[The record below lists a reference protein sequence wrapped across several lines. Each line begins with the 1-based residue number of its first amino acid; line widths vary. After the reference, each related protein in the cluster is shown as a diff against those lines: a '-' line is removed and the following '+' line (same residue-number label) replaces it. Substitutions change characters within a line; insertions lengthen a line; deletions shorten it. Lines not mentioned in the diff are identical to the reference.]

1 MFASSAPAGWRLS
14 LSLTKPASHLPRMD
28 SAAAK
33 LRDYFAE
40 SSPPGL
46 VSAYL
51 FGSVARGTE
60 HRESDVDVG
69 ILLDRARHVE
79 RAGRNDLR
87 IDLTSALIHVLSR
100 NAVDVVILNDAPPEL
115 ARKVVTQ
122 GERVYCRDAE
132 ADHAFV
138 RDVQLRAADL
148 APFLQRMRRIK
159 IEALKA

>member
-1 MFASSAPAGWRLS
+1 
-14 LSLTKPASHLPRMD
+14 MD
-28 SAAAK
+28 SPAAK

-69 ILLDRARHVE
+69 ILLDRSRFTG
-79 RAGRNDLR
+79 RADRNDLR
-87 IDLTSALIHVLSR
+87 IDLTSALIHVVGR
-100 NAVDVVILNDAPPEL
+100 NAVDLVILNDAPPEL
-115 ARKVVTQ
+115 GRKIVTQ

-132 ADHAFV
+132 ADHAYV

-148 APFLQRMRRIK
+148 VPFLRRMRRIK
-159 IEALKA
+159 LEALKA

>member
-1 MFASSAPAGWRLS
+1 
-14 LSLTKPASHLPRMD
+14 MD
-28 SAAAK
+28 SPAAR

-60 HRESDVDVG
+60 HRESDVDVS
-69 ILLDRARHVE
+69 ILLDRSRHAD
-79 RAGRNDLR
+79 RADRSALR
-87 IDLTSALIHVLSR
+87 IDLTSDLIHVLGR

-115 ARKVVTQ
+115 GRRIVTQ
-122 GERVYCRDAE
+122 GERVHCGDAE

-148 APFLQRMRRIK
+148 VPFLRRMRRIK
-159 IEALKA
+159 LETLKA